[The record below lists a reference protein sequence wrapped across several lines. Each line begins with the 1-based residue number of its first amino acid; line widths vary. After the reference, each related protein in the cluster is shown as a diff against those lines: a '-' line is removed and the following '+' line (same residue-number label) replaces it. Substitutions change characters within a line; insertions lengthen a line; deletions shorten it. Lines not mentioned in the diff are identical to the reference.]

1 MLGDKRA
8 TFILVLVLCLV
19 LSSLSLPLVSATED
33 SWTTLEPMPT
43 ARYDF
48 GVAVVDGKIYAIG
61 GDRSGPNPSLGN
73 NEMYKPATDTW
84 TTEEPMPT
92 ARRNFGITVFE
103 NKIYVMGGDSS
114 SGGPLGENEV
124 YDPITDSWETK
135 ASLPTWRMGL
145 CLEAVNDKIYAIG
158 GNRHGVFPVLSPL
171 NEVYNPLTDSWTT
184 GAYMPNF
191 EGLGFAEITSVVVD
205 NKIYVFSCGERE
217 GNGIFTQIYNT
228 ETDTWSSGA
237 PIPIMIDYASAVL
250 TSGIFA
256 PKRIHVLGVHFD
268 GHEGESAHQIYD
280 PIQDTWTNGTA
291 LSLPRG
297 ILGLATINDL
307 LYATGGYYESIPISN
322 KNERYTPLGYIPEFP
337 SWTIL
342 PLFLTATLIGILVR
356 KRVMRT
362 RTSAS

>member
-1 MLGDKRA
+1 MKRVP
-8 TFILVLVLCLV
+8 TIILILCLF
-19 LSSLSLPLVSATED
+19 LSALSIPIVYATED
-33 SWTTLEPMPT
+33 SWVSLEPMPT

-48 GVAVVDGKIYAIG
+48 GVAVVDEKIYVIG

-73 NEMYKPATDTW
+73 NEMYEPATDTW
-84 TTEEPMPT
+84 TTKEPMPT

-103 NKIYVMGGDSS
+103 NEIYVMGGDSS
-114 SGGPLGENEV
+114 SGGPLEENEV
-124 YDPITDSWETK
+124 YEPETNSWETK
-135 ASLPTWRMGL
+135 ASLPTDRMGL
-145 CLEAVNDKIYAIG
+145 CLETVDDLIYAIG

-191 EGLGFAEITSVVVD
+191 EGLGFADITSVVVD

-256 PKRIHVLGVHFD
+256 PKRIHVLGVHYD

-297 ILGLATINDL
+297 SLGLATINDL

-337 SWTIL
+337 SWFIITVGL
-342 PLFLTATLIGILVR
+342 LTLTLLSVIYKRGLKQWR
-356 KRVMRT
+356 KK
-362 RTSAS
+362 